1 MDAPSHS
8 QPPEELS
15 DPPPASPPFEN
26 SGISKIFRFT
36 YAGPARPLKTYLL
49 ERYAYGRDAHWRE
62 SFYPHRLRLN
72 GASVDGHSRVA
83 PGDRLTYLHL
93 RSEEPPAPELAAPL
107 FEDNW
112 LLALH
117 KPDTIPV
124 NPSGVFYFSCLALLA
139 REVLGLPEL
148 TPAHRLD
155 LETSGPVI
163 FARRKEDLHHIHGL
177 FQQKSIR
184 KTYRALVHGAFPEDL
199 REISGRIVP
208 HPSSAIATKLA
219 LQPEY
224 AGGGQAHSLTY
235 IHQVRPRPPF
245 SELNLEPVTGKT
257 NQLRVHLALVGHPIV
272 GDKKY
277 HPDEAVFLDWL
288 AHRDFKR
295 LRSQLILT
303 RQALHCETLEFVHP
317 FTGEPVKIQAPP
329 GSWERKLEGLAG
341 LAGLIDLED
350 VSEI

>member
-1 MDAPSHS
+1 MHAPNYS
-8 QPPEELS
+8 QPPNELS
-15 DPPPASPPFEN
+15 DPPPRAPPFEN
-26 SGISKIFRFT
+26 SSIGKIFRFT
-36 YAGPARPLKTYLL
+36 YQGPARLLKTYLL

-72 GASVDGHSRVA
+72 GATVDDDSRVA
-83 PGDRLTYLHL
+83 PGDRLAYLHL
-93 RSEEPPAPELAAPL
+93 RSEEPPAPELAPPL
-107 FEDNW
+107 FEDDW

-117 KPDTIPV
+117 KPDSIPV
-124 NPSGVFYFSCLALLA
+124 NPSGVFYFSCLALLE

-163 FARRKEDLHHIHGL
+163 FARRKEELRHIHQL

-208 HPSSAIATKLA
+208 HAGSAIATKLA
-219 LQPEY
+219 LEPES
-224 AGGGQAHSLTY
+224 AGGGQIHSLTY

-245 SELNLEPVTGKT
+245 SELVLEPVTGKT
-257 NQLRVHLALVGHPIV
+257 NQLRVHLAAVGHPIV

-277 HPDEAVFLDWL
+277 HPDEDVFMDWL
-288 AHRDFKR
+288 EYRDFKR
-295 LRSQLILT
+295 LRSQLILP
-303 RQALHCETLEFVHP
+303 RQALHCETLEFAHP
-317 FTGEPVKIQAPP
+317 FTGGPVKIQAPP
-329 GSWERKLEGLAG
+329 ECWARKLAG
-341 LAGLIDLED
+341 L
-350 VSEI
+350 